1 MVRGPSSRTSM
12 STPMGNLTVVGRGWG
27 RERRVEGFRGPPRSE
42 YVEERTRGHYD
53 DRSGRKRGHRPLK
66 FD

>member
-1 MVRGPSSRTSM
+1 
-12 STPMGNLTVVGRGWG
+12 MGNLTVVGRGWG